1 MASLPRMFTFKQL
14 IPGGIYGRAALILIL
29 PIVAIQLVVSTAF
42 IQRHFEG
49 VTEQMARGV
58 ALDLAFVLAEFNAGA
73 TPEAAL
79 AQAQAVAGPLQV
91 ALRFPAGDDAPA
103 ADVLAFYD
111 VSGHAIIRT
120 LRDSLAGLKGADV
133 SGGDRVV
140 HLRFATRFGD
150 LQADLSRKR
159 LSASNPH
166 QLLVLM
172 IFTSVLMTVIAY
184 YFLRRQLRPI
194 RQLALAAEAFGRGER
209 ITFRPRG
216 ALEVRAAG
224 RAFLDMRNRIERQIE
239 QRTLMLSGVSHDLR
253 TPLTRMRLGL
263 SFLPE
268 DDEVKALQEDVAQME
283 RLVDEFLTFV
293 RGDATEGGVEEVDAL
308 TLAGGL
314 VEAARRGGG
323 EVALRPVEGRPQPAR
338 IRPEAV
344 RRALENLIGNGLRH
358 GTRVELGLRFTPHA
372 LIFVVEDDGPG
383 IAEDRR
389 DEALRPFTR
398 LDAARDPNRGG
409 GVGLGLSI
417 AADIAR
423 GHGGALVLGKS
434 ERLGGLKAEFS
445 VAR

>member
-1 MASLPRMFTFKQL
+1 MSISRRL
-14 IPGGIYGRAALILIL
+14 IPGGLYGRAALILIL
-29 PIVAIQLVVSTAF
+29 PIVAIQLIVSTAF

-58 ALDLAFVLAEFNAGA
+58 AIDLAFVLAEFEAGA
-73 TPEAAL
+73 TPAQAL
-79 AQAQAVAGPLQV
+79 QRAQAVAGPLQIV
-91 ALRFPAGDDAPA
+91 LAFPAGPEAPEG
-103 ADVLAFYD
+103 DIRAFYD
-111 VSGHAIIRT
+111 VSGRAIIRT
-120 LRDSLAGLKGADV
+120 LRGALEGLEGADV
-133 SGGDRVV
+133 SGSDRIV
-140 HLRFATRFGD
+140 HLRFATRYGD

-166 QLLVLM
+166 QLLVIMLLA
-172 IFTSVLMTVIAY
+172 SVLMTVIAY

-194 RQLALAAEAFGRGER
+194 RQLANAAEAFGRGER
-209 ITFRPRG
+209 LSFRPRG
-216 ALEVRAAG
+216 AQEIRAAG

-263 SFLPE
+263 AFLPE
-268 DDEVKALQEDVAQME
+268 DDEVKALQGDVAQME
-283 RLVDEFLTFV
+283 RLVDEFLAFA
-293 RGDATEGGVEEVDAL
+293 RGDATEGGVEEADAL
-308 TLAGGL
+308 TLAGEL

-323 EVALRPVEGRPQPAR
+323 DVALRPVEGRAQPVR

-358 GTRVELGLRFTPHA
+358 GSRVELSLRFTPHA
-372 LIFVVEDDGPG
+372 LIFAVEDDGPG

-398 LDAARDPNRGG
+398 LEAERDPNRGG

-423 GHGGALVLGKS
+423 GHGGALSLGRS
-434 ERLGGLKAEFS
+434 DRLGGLKAEFS
-445 VAR
+445 VAL